1 MNSNSRKVA
10 FLGRQALVYSA
21 YGTGIHKRVVV
32 MHYLDDDTVT
42 FRAMKGDGR
51 KPNCIVY
58 SEETHIGLT
67 LGAMDE
73 IAQRMYSAIAR

>member
-1 MNSNSRKVA
+1 MNSKSHKVTY
-10 FLGRQALVYSA
+10 LGRKTLVYDA
-21 YGTGIHKRVVV
+21 YGTGIHKRVIII
-32 MHYLDDDTVT
+32 HYLDTDEML

-58 SEETHIGLT
+58 SEETHVGLT